1 LISQKENKK
10 MNITITKT
18 EKPVPVA
25 ILHLE
30 GKLDGANYESLIEE
44 AQKVYDDGIS
54 DILLDLST
62 LTFISS
68 AGLAA
73 IHQVALLF
81 RGEALP
87 GQDQGWAAFHA
98 IDRDR
103 GRKPQEHVKLFSPS
117 KPVQELLD
125 LTGFASL
132 FESYT
137 DLDQAIDSF
146 RQPVLVLA
154 DRPA

>member
-1 LISQKENKK
+1 
-10 MNITITKT
+10 MNITISKN
-18 EKPVPVA
+18 EKPVPVT

-30 GKLDGANYESLIEE
+30 GKLDGANFENLIEE
-44 AQKVYDDGIS
+44 AQQIYADGAR
-54 DILLDLST
+54 DLVLDLSK
-62 LTFISS
+62 LSFISS

-103 GRKPQEHVKLFSPS
+103 GGATQQHVKLFSPS
-117 KPVQELLD
+117 EPVRQVLD
-125 LTGFASL
+125 LTGFGTL

-137 DLDQAIDSF
+137 DLQQALASF
-146 RQPVLVLA
+146 AKTEPTLAERLV
-154 DRPA
+154 